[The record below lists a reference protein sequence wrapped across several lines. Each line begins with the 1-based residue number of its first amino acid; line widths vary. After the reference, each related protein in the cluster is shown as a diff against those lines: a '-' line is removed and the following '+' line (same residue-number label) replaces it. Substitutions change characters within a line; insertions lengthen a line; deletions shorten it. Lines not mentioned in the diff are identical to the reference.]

1 MQHGGPKLGRTRPR
15 AGVTSVVQRGTPLPR
30 PAPSTIFKPLA
41 EGGVLFST
49 STEVYFGVNVI
60 GARIWELLPPAT
72 ATFEELCATLAA
84 QYHDVSEAQI
94 RRDVKAFLDDLLS
107 NDLVVAAPKDDEAD
121 PSVSDRSP

>member
-1 MQHGGPKLGRTRPR
+1 LVH
-15 AGVTSVVQRGTPLPR
+15 RGTPLPS

-72 ATFEELCATLAA
+72 ATFEELCTTLAS

-107 NDLVVAAPKDDEAD
+107 NDLVVATKEDDDAN
-121 PSVSDRSP
+121 PPVSERAT

>member
-1 MQHGGPKLGRTRPR
+1 MT
-15 AGVTSVVQRGTPLPR
+15 VVQHGTPLPR

-72 ATFEELCATLAA
+72 ATFEELCATLAG

-94 RRDVKAFLDDLLS
+94 RRDVKAFLDDLLA
-107 NDLVVAAPKDDEAD
+107 NDLVVAPRADDDANPTISRRAP
-121 PSVSDRSP
+121 

>member
-1 MQHGGPKLGRTRPR
+1 M
-15 AGVTSVVQRGTPLPR
+15 SVVQHGTPLPR
-30 PAPSTIFKPLA
+30 PAPTTIFKPLA

-72 ATFEELCATLAA
+72 TTFEELCATLAA

-94 RRDVKAFLDDLLS
+94 RRDVRAFLDDLLA
-107 NDLVVAAPKDDEAD
+107 NDLVVAPREDDDTGRTESSRAP
-121 PSVSDRSP
+121 